1 MSGRRFR
8 RRSVKN
14 FVDELEYIHNN
25 MPYIRE
31 IFIEDDTFTVDKKR
45 VVEVCDEIQRRG
57 LKLVWS
63 CNTRVDTLDYGGWLR
78 IRQSES
84 TG

>member
-1 MSGRRFR
+1 M
-8 RRSVKN
+8 KN
-14 FVDELEYIHNN
+14 FVDELEYIHKH

-45 VVEVCDEIQRRG
+45 VAEVCDEIKRRG

-63 CNTRVDTLDYGGWLR
+63 CNTRADTLDYETMAKMKEAGCRL
-78 IRQSES
+78 
-84 TG
+84 